1 MTAARAAGISSRRLA
16 TGSLYV
22 FAMAALAAVAAWPI
36 YRSSA
41 FVAVVVAAV
50 VAGAVIAVAGTTY
63 AWPGWLSVVAA
74 AGAIVVLGV
83 VLVAAPSAAAPTGA
97 DPAGWAGAFVDV
109 LRGAVFGWKDLVTVE
124 LPVGAYRNLLV
135 PGLIVFL
142 VGTVSALH
150 LAWSGR
156 AFSTSAVAVG
166 IAMVVFGIA
175 FGRTATSAP
184 VSLGE
189 ILIPAPVETLV
200 GVLGVLF
207 SLAWLAGHARAL
219 RREALKRAA
228 SGTGLRVSRRRAGS
242 DGRRA
247 VLAGVMVTVAV
258 ALGAIAGPALAG
270 GQTREV
276 LRSGVD
282 PAVTITRAV
291 SPLAEYRSI
300 VTTEADDD
308 VLFRVSAD
316 GQLPDRVRLATL
328 TAYDGEIYRALGD
341 DQQSADAPFIR
352 VPSSLDAG
360 TGESVS
366 MTVQIDRLRG
376 IWLPTAGR
384 VQNVTFAG
392 ARAASLADS
401 FYYNPESQAAV
412 QTLST
417 GLQRGDSY
425 TVAAVVPAAPSLAS
439 ISAPGSPGEGMTPPD
454 SLVTWLEQ
462 QQVTADGAGLAEAVA
477 RLRERGY
484 LSHALLEPGPSERPA
499 WMSELDPYAFEPS
512 AAGHSLARV
521 DTMFQQLLERE
532 AAAAGGAATSSLVA
546 AVGDDEQF
554 AVAAALIAEQLGFP
568 ARVVVGARLDSSD
581 AALPTCEGGECRAL
595 DLSAWVEVRSSQGD
609 WVSVDVTP
617 QHAVSIDT
625 DVRRQRDP
633 EVVTEV
639 RPETAEEVVA
649 PDPVRQQ
656 ADADDDP
663 AEGPAD
669 LSGMWAALRAVTVG
683 ALGVGIVL
691 APFITVVAAKAV
703 RRRQRRRDGD
713 AAARILGGWD
723 EFVDAAVDHGRPA
736 PGAHTRSELAALYRT
751 PRSAA
756 LATSADQAA
765 FAPSGPAPRSAERF
779 WSEVDG
785 ERRALGHGTPWWR
798 RARAA
803 VSLKSFRRS
812 LVGPLRRRP
821 SPSARSERGRRR
833 RPGDDARAA

>member
-1 MTAARAAGISSRRLA
+1 MNASRAEGVASRRLA
-16 TGSLYV
+16 AGALYV

-36 YRSSA
+36 YRSSE

-50 VAGAVIAVAGTTY
+50 VAGAAIAVAGTTY
-63 AWPGWLSVVAA
+63 SWRGWVSVLAA
-74 AGAIVVLGV
+74 AGTIVVLGV
-83 VLVAAPSAAAPTGA
+83 VLAVSPSATPLRGA
-97 DPAGWAGAFVDV
+97 NLTGWAGAFVDM
-109 LRGAVFGWKDLVTVE
+109 LRGAVFGWKDLITVE

-135 PGLIVFL
+135 PALIVFL
-142 VGTVSALH
+142 VGTASALR

-156 AFSTSAVAVG
+156 AFSTSAVVVA

-175 FGRTATSAP
+175 FGRPATSAAL
-184 VSLGE
+184 SLGDV
-189 ILIPAPVETLV
+189 LIPAPVETLV
-200 GVLGVLF
+200 GVLSVLF

-219 RREALKRAA
+219 RREALRRAA

-247 VLAGVMVTVAV
+247 VLAGVMVTAAVAV
-258 ALGAIAGPALAG
+258 GAIAGPALAA

-276 LRSGVD
+276 LRSGAD
-282 PAVTITRAV
+282 PSVTITRAV
-291 SPLAEYRSI
+291 SPLSDYRNI
-300 VTTEADDD
+300 VTTEGDDD
-308 VLFRVSAD
+308 VLFRVTTD

-328 TAYDGEIYRALGD
+328 TAYDGEIYRALDGATA
-341 DQQSADAPFIR
+341 SAEAPFIR

-360 TGESVS
+360 AGDRVS
-366 MTVQIDRLRG
+366 ISVQIDRLRG

-384 VQNVTFAG
+384 VQQVTFAG

-401 FYYNPESQAAV
+401 FYYSPASQTGV

-417 GLQRGDSY
+417 GLQKGDAY
-425 TVAAVVPAAPSLAS
+425 TVTAVVPAAPSLAS
-439 ISAPGSPGEGMTPPD
+439 ISAPGSPGDVATPPD
-454 SLVTWLEQ
+454 SLITWLEQ
-462 QQVTADGAGLAEAVA
+462 QQITSDGAGLAEAVA

-484 LSHALLEPGPSERPA
+484 LSHALRETDPEAS
-499 WMSELDPYAFEPS
+499 WMSELDPYEFESS

-532 AAAAGGAATSSLVA
+532 AAASGGAGGSSLVA

-554 AVAAALIAEQLGFP
+554 AVASALIAEQLGFP

-581 AALPTCEGGECRAL
+581 ATLPTCEGGECRAL
-595 DLSAWVEVRSSQGD
+595 DLSAWVEVRSSEGD

-656 ADADDDP
+656 ADTGDDAAP
-663 AEGPAD
+663 LPAD
-669 LSGMWAALRAVTVG
+669 LSALWAALRAVGIG
-683 ALGVGIVL
+683 ALGIAVVL
-691 APFITVVAAKAV
+691 GPFVTVVAAKAV

-713 AAARILGGWD
+713 PAARVLGGWD

-736 PGAHTRSELAALYRT
+736 PGAQTRSELATLYRT

-765 FAPSGPAPRSAERF
+765 FSSSAPAPRSADQF
-779 WSEVDG
+779 WSVVDD
-785 ERRALGHGTPWWR
+785 ERRALGRDAPWWR

-812 LVGPLRRRP
+812 LAGPLRRR
-821 SPSARSERGRRR
+821 SSTSARSERGRRR
-833 RPGDDARAA
+833 RSGDDARAA